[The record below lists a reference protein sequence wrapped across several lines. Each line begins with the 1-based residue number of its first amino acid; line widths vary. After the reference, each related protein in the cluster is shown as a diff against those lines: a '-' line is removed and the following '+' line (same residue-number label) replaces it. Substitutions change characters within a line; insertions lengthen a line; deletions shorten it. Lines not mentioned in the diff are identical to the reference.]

1 MTTLID
7 TTHDITET
15 LHESPTQDLLA
26 TVQNQEISSWRLN
39 GIESFSYRLGLSP
52 LAMAQTMNNHI
63 LQENPIATS
72 NILTQF
78 QANGYSVAELMSV
91 ANQRY
96 DITTTTT
103 HRNGEEVSVTIFDIS
118 MKGAPKDEISNPK
131 TETDMIHSQ
140 IEKVWQA
147 TQAWF
152 TPLREIQLLS
162 RTLHDELTR
171 KHSEFSLTIKTVQS
185 VLAEEVRKRSI
196 DLPEI
201 KHENNAQYD
210 SVSDH
215 VSHMS
220 KVPRNGSL
228 TTAIK
233 QDGTRLTEVA
243 AYNAL
248 YDMAVAVK
256 YRLLTEQRLKQ
267 TEVNTRANH
276 EEKVPVVPTT
286 QTLPSEQLHSIQQ
299 TPSKLSTETSV
310 RQPSPRTAPQVV
322 PSKSGKLI
330 DAHTFE
336 QLCELHSDF
345 ISKALEKTQN
355 SQFLAL
361 FKDDQA
367 LLEVMTPSLKDAQEA
382 ARPQLESMKVPV
394 TKRSNAKLQTHFIN
408 RISNRLNNRILERGL
423 TIRPLQVWQKA
434 MNPNARNEFY
444 KSCTSKLIGTLSA
457 HIKETLK
464 LSQNTSFKDL
474 GLQKSG
480 KRRRDGFIPAVEIQ
494 TLVRMANNSAH
505 VPKDQSWNK
514 DVDDD
519 IMRLFKEQR
528 ERLGADTNL
537 SDAQRQT
544 SLTRVNDDEEKAD
557 LGLYA
562 LRLLSD
568 RRQLE
573 AMLKQSALDYARD
586 FLAKK

>member
-118 MKGAPKDEISNPK
+118 MKGAPKDELSNPK
-131 TETDMIHSQ
+131 TETDIIHSQ

-152 TPLREIQLLS
+152 TPLTEIQLLS

-171 KHSEFSLTIKTVQS
+171 KHSEFSLTIETVQS

-248 YDMAVAVK
+248 YDMMAAVK
-256 YRLLTEQRLKQ
+256 DRILTEQRLKQ

-276 EEKVPVVPTT
+276 EEKASVVLTT
-286 QTLPSEQLHSIQQ
+286 QTLPHEQLHSIQQ
-299 TPSKLSTETSV
+299 APNKLSTETSV
-310 RQPSPRTAPQVV
+310 RQPSPRAVV

-330 DAHTFE
+330 DTHTFE

-355 SQFLAL
+355 SQFLSL

-394 TKRSNAKLQTHFIN
+394 TKSSNAKLQTHFVN

-423 TIRPLQVWQKA
+423 AIRPLQVWQKA
-434 MNPNARNEFY
+434 MNTKAKNEVY
-444 KSCTSKLIGTLSA
+444 KSFTSELIGTLSA

-464 LSQNTSFKDL
+464 LPQNTSFKDL

-480 KRRRDGFIPAVEIQ
+480 TRRRGGFIPAVEIQ
-494 TLVRMANNSAH
+494 SLVRMANNSAH
-505 VPKDQSWNK
+505 VPKDQPWNK

-519 IMRLFKEQR
+519 IMRLLEKQR
-528 ERLGADTNL
+528 ERLKVDASL
-537 SDAQRQT
+537 SGAQRQT